1 VIATIPHGQ
10 AAQALVY
17 VPQAAPTARAG
28 TESLAPLGLASA
40 AVHLAL
46 AAPDTGRTTTVS
58 LFDQGLT
65 QVLQA
70 PAAGLEPAKPYMLA
84 LASKPDGTGA
94 IEPIAQFMRNPA
106 GAQIVNAV
114 GPIRQFV
121 DPAAQARDDRRYLV
135 VMTVEHGK
143 TGRPVQ
149 VQQPEVTRSSMDR

>member
-1 VIATIPHGQ
+1 MIATIPHGQ

-28 TESLAPLGLASA
+28 TESLAQLGLASA

-46 AAPDTGRTTTVS
+46 AAPDTGRTT
-58 LFDQGLT
+58 
-65 QVLQA
+65 
-70 PAAGLEPAKPYMLA
+70 
-84 LASKPDGTGA
+84 
-94 IEPIAQFMRNPA
+94 A

>member
-1 VIATIPHGQ
+1 
-10 AAQALVY
+10 
-17 VPQAAPTARAG
+17 
-28 TESLAPLGLASA
+28 
-40 AVHLAL
+40 
-46 AAPDTGRTTTVS
+46 
-58 LFDQGLT
+58 
-65 QVLQA
+65 
-70 PAAGLEPAKPYMLA
+70 MLA
-84 LASKPDGTGA
+84 LASNPDGTGA
-94 IEPIAQFMRNPA
+94 IEPIAQFMTNPA

>member
-1 VIATIPHGQ
+1 L
-10 AAQALVY
+10 AQ
-17 VPQAAPTARAG
+17 
-28 TESLAPLGLASA
+28 LGLASA

-94 IEPIAQFMRNPA
+94 IEPIAQFMTNPA

-121 DPAAQARDDRRYLV
+121 DPAAQARDDRRHLV